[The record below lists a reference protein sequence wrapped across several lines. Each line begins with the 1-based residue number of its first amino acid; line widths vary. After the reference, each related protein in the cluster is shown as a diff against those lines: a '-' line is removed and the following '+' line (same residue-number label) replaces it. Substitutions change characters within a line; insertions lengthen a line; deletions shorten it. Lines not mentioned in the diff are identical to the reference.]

1 MTLTGLPTDKNDR
14 VTMIGD
20 ILGLSEQMLSDAQA
34 GDWDRLSERE
44 SERQRLVWALF
55 AEPLSRY
62 EMQLHNACLAR
73 VLEISHALTQ
83 LATAQRTALVD
94 EMEQLGRGR
103 AAAAAYGAYQSAPGA
118 GWVIRT

>member
-1 MTLTGLPTDKNDR
+1 MSPIPLSTAMHERAIMLGDVLT
-14 VTMIGD
+14 
-20 ILGLSEQMLSDAQA
+20 LSETMLSEASD
-34 GDWDRLSERE
+34 GDWERLAERE